1 MKQRV
6 KTLNS
11 SKPKGSKTIETGLR
25 LFAVSSLVFAL
36 GACSPAPNNET
47 AQNNAGSAAVEKA
60 PETESEKL
68 AAFFEQS
75 RETDL
80 KRSPMAQ
87 SYLGLKWDYDKWGD
101 ISDAHADETRSLMET
116 RLSQAKAFDESTLS
130 ETEKLSLQL
139 YIADIERKLAND
151 EFRHHTYVMHQFRAW
166 HTVVPSFLI
175 NIHRIEDVSDA
186 EAYIARLNN
195 VAPLFDQVVEQL
207 KIRQELGVFPPRWAY
222 DQMIQASAN
231 VVKGN
236 PFFES
241 PYDST
246 ILADFKQKLD
256 AIGLSNAEKGGLIAS
271 ANEAL
276 TGSVKPAYEKLMQ
289 ELSTQRLLTPEGDGV
304 WRLPNG
310 SEWYQNRLNWFTTTD
325 LNAEQVHQIG
335 LANVER
341 IHNQMRDIMKQV
353 KFEGTLQEF
362 FTFMRNDDQFYYED
376 SVEGRQRYMAEAK
389 DYIDAMEAKLDDYFG
404 LKPKARM
411 VVKRVEAF
419 REQSAGKAF
428 YQSPSQDGSRP
439 GTYYANLYDM
449 RSMPTY
455 QMEALA
461 YHEGIPGHHMQRA
474 IAQELEGIPEFQKYV
489 SFTAYTEGW
498 GLYTEELGK
507 DMGFYV
513 DPYSDF
519 GRLAM
524 ELWRACRLV
533 VDTGIHEMKWSR
545 DKAIQYLIDNTP
557 NPEADSVKAIERYIA
572 MPGQATAYLIGKIKI
587 MELREKAQ
595 AELGDKF
602 DYRGF
607 HDTILKDGPVPMDIL
622 EDKINKWIAA
632 TK

>member
-1 MKQRV
+1 LQQ
-6 KTLNS
+6 
-11 SKPKGSKTIETGLR
+11 G
-25 LFAVSSLVFAL
+25 
-36 GACSPAPNNET
+36 
-47 AQNNAGSAAVEKA
+47 
-60 PETESEKL
+60 
-68 AAFFEQS
+68 
-75 RETDL
+75 
-80 KRSPMAQ
+80 
-87 SYLGLKWDYDKWGD
+87 YLGYKWDYDKWGD
-101 ISDAHADETRSLMET
+101 ISDAHADETRSLMQT
-116 RLSQAKAFDESTLS
+116 RLSQAQAFDEAELN

-151 EFRHHTYVMHQFRAW
+151 EFRHHTYIMHQFRAW
-166 HTVVPSFLI
+166 HTTVPSFLI

-195 VAPLFDQVVEQL
+195 VAPLFDQVIEQL

-241 PYDST
+241 PDDST

-276 TGSVKPAYEKLMQ
+276 TQSVKPAYEKLMQ
-289 ELSTQRLLTPEGDGV
+289 ELSTQRMLTPDGDGV

-362 FTFMRNDDQFYYED
+362 FIFMRNDDQFYYDD
-376 SVEGRQRYMAEAK
+376 SEEGRQRYMTEAK